1 MSPHTAT
8 LRVYTF
14 KAGVLGKLGHD
25 LRLSLRDFEVRLRGT
40 SVEARFATASFVV
53 DGVAHGRK
61 VDPEGLSSKD
71 KSTIEGTI
79 RELLESAK
87 TAEARYHGEVVLAE
101 GGRPRSVA
109 GRLTLRGVEQAI
121 DVQLEAH
128 TDHIVAS
135 AAFAP
140 TRFGIAP
147 YKALAGAIRLQDRV
161 EIELRLNVPE
171 GSVRELLAEGSDT
184 VFAPQR

>member
-1 MSPHTAT
+1 MSPRTAT
-8 LRVYTF
+8 LHVYTF

-40 SVEARFATASFVV
+40 SVEARFATSSFVI

-71 KSTIEGTI
+71 KSTIEGTV

-87 TAEARYHGEVVLAE
+87 TPEARYRGEVMLAE

-109 GRLTLRGVEQAI
+109 GRLVLRGVEQAL
-121 DVQLEAH
+121 DVQLEAQANLV
-128 TDHIVAS
+128 VAS
-135 AAFAP
+135 ASFAP

-161 EIELRLNVPE
+161 EIELRLHIPE
-171 GSVRELLAEGSDT
+171 GSARELLAEGSDT